1 MFRGALSRLAQMGGQ
16 ELAIELLDRF
26 LIEGPERLEMAR
38 TALAAQDSYELQQH
52 LHRLCSD
59 AGWLGAKEI
68 QLLAGEGEIMAEKGE
83 MEKLS
88 AVLDELSQLCYQ
100 TCMSLEQEKARMLEP
115 SLEVEPKRPSAETS
129 PEP

>member
-16 ELAIELLDRF
+16 ELALELLDRF
-26 LIEGPERLEMAR
+26 LVEGPERLEMAR
-38 TALAAQDSYELQQH
+38 KALEAKDSNELQQH
-52 LHRLCSD
+52 FHRLCSD

-68 QLLAGEGEIMAEKGE
+68 QTLAGQGEILAEKRE

-88 AVLDELSQLCYQ
+88 AVLDELSALCYQ

-115 SLEVEPKRPSAETS
+115 SLEERPSSEL
-129 PEP
+129 PPKP